1 MKKGRSQVRERDTMR
16 EEYDFRSGVRAKYA
30 ARYREG
36 VNVVF
41 LEPDVAEAFP
51 SSEAVNRALR
61 AILDV
66 APPSARRRR
75 TA

>member
-1 MKKGRSQVRERDTMR
+1 MR
-16 EEYDFRSGVRAKYA
+16 PEYDFSGGLRAKYA
-30 ARYREG
+30 PRYREG
-36 VNVVF
+36 VNVVV
-41 LEPDVAEAFP
+41 LEPDVADAFR

-66 APPSARRRR
+66 APPSAKRRR